1 MAPYLFS
8 FMIDAESLILGVALG
23 AVGALALVVVIRN
36 F

>member
-8 FMIDAESLILGVALG
+8 FMIDAESLALG
-23 AVGALALVVVIRN
+23 IGLGFVAGLAVVLIVKN